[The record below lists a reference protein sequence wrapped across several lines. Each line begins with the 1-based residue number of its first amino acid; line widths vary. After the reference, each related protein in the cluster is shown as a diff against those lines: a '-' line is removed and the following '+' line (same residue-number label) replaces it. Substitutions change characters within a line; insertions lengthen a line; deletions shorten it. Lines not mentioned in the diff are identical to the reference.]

1 MTKLKTNTAIGL
13 IWKLSWSLEWLP
25 ARRDPPFYFA
35 DSFILHLLK
44 FSEMIRDYFF
54 YLYIKF
60 LFSERSQGH
69 NRLTKAY
76 FVIFSLVFSR
86 VISWPLRFY
95 HEFLLHAMRSNLKN
109 TSVISFRMLTHEK
122 RYIVST
128 SKTSCDWT
136 KKPGKWDIFSFF
148 DIYRTLG

>member
-13 IWKLSWSLEWLP
+13 IWKLSWSLKWLP
-25 ARRDPPFYFA
+25 ARRDPPFYFP

-54 YLYIKF
+54 YLHIKF
-60 LFSERSQGH
+60 LFSEGSQDH

-76 FVIFSLVFSR
+76 STIFLLLFSR

-95 HEFLLHAMRSNLKN
+95 HEFLSTRDEVQSWEYFSYFILDVN
-109 TSVISFRMLTHEK
+109 TRK
-122 RYIVST
+122 RDIVSI

-136 KKPGKWDIFSFF
+136 QKTRKM
-148 DIYRTLG
+148 RHN